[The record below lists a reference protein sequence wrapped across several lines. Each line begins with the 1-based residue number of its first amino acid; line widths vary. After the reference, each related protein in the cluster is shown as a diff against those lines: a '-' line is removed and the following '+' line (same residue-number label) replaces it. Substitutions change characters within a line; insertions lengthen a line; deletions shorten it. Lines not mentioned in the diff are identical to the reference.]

1 MMGWIT
7 RFIDKCRKTTFESGP
22 PVPRQVD
29 AGEQAIFKLIQI
41 QAFGGMKTLPKGLK
55 DLNVF
60 KDEICLFRVKTRLC
74 NKSDTVDFKTPILL
88 PNSRTG
94 VEQLIRQIHMENN
107 HAGIQTTVGILREQ
121 VVIIQTKRDVRKV
134 IRKCVTCRRFNTK
147 PAEVIPAPLPY
158 NQVKDAKTFQVTGVD
173 FAGILILKNGDKV
186 WIVIFTCAIYRGVH
200 LEKVDCINTEDFL
213 MAFNRFV
220 SRRGRP

>member
-1 MMGWIT
+1 MGWIT

-60 KDEICLFRVKTRLC
+60 KDEICLFMQLLLLLC

-107 HAGIQTTVGILREQ
+107 HAGIQTTMGILREQ
-121 VVIIQTKRDVRKV
+121 VWIIQTKRDVRKV
-134 IRKCVTCRRFNTK
+134 IRKCGSCRRFNTK
-147 PAEVIPAPLPY
+147 PAEVIPAPLPE
-158 NQVKDAKTFQVTGVD
+158 NQVKDAKPF
-173 FAGILILKNGDKV
+173 KS
-186 WIVIFTCAIYRGVH
+186 
-200 LEKVDCINTEDFL
+200 LEWTL
-213 MAFNRFV
+213 LAY
-220 SRRGRP
+220 